1 MSSTILSDLKA
12 VALRLGD
19 DKVTIRK
26 VFDSYKD
33 IDWNFNLRL
42 RHEIFFLIKNH
53 DDSLRNMLAN
63 DRIISTLNESTI
75 RGGNN
80 FSWTDLYRSVFR
92 YLDLEVKRTEKE
104 MIKIGTSAPKKKN
117 QLLEKVKQGPI
128 SLLQLVL
135 KRGNQSK
142 TIKLVFEKNLQFQAG
157 FKVLINFLTNI
168 DFVVQTLLLIS
179 TMQRRRTRCWCLR

>member
-168 DFVVQTLLLIS
+168 DFVVQTLLLTS
-179 TMQRRRTRCWCLR
+179 TTQRRRTR